1 MGCMILWNRLV
12 SIEVALVLVEHEVEP
27 DAFIA
32 YAVQVYEEFGMRSG
46 CDLSN
51 ISSLKT
57 FSALLFCKRIW
68 SRNVTSDG
76 SLEDDK

>member
-46 CDLSN
+46 CDLNN

-57 FSALLFCKRIW
+57 FFALLFCKRIW

>member
-32 YAVQVYEEFGMRSG
+32 YAVQVYKEFGMRSR
-46 CDLSN
+46 CDLNN

-57 FSALLFCKRIW
+57 FFALLFCKRIW